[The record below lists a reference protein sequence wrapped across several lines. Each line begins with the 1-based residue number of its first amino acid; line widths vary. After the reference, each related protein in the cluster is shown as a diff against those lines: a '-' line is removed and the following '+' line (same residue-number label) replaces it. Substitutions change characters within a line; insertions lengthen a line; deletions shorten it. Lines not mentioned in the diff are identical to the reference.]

1 MSSHDLARLADE
13 RLTAVEPSSLA
24 VRYPRTVGRNARLGS
39 HGAGFSTT
47 AITLRTHSGH
57 SGWGLAEG
65 STGELQQWVGRPVGD
80 LFDPAVGILDAAAA
94 PLDFAL
100 HDLAARILALPAHE
114 LLGGRGGRRVSCYSG
129 AIYFDDLDPEDT
141 PRGIAAVLANC
152 AADWAAGYRAVKLK
166 IGRGYRWME
175 RRAGFA
181 RDIDVT
187 RAVREAYPS
196 ARILVDVNNG
206 YTPAETVEYLQAVSD
221 CELFWIEEPFHEET
235 AGLSLVR
242 EYLLESGSRVLV
254 ADGEFEPDEQ
264 QILELARRGLVDVLL
279 MDVNSYGLTAW
290 RRVMP
295 ILAEIGV
302 AASPHAWGQ
311 PVKTAYAA
319 QLAAGLGNVLT
330 VEGVPGST
338 DGVDAEAF
346 TMQDGAI
353 TVPETAG
360 FGLVLTEPRTGP
372 EPNRVA

>member
-1 MSSHDLARLADE
+1 MSSPALARLADE
-13 RLTAVEPSSLA
+13 RLTAVEPSTLG

-39 HGAGFSTT
+39 HGSGFSTT

-57 SGWGLAEG
+57 SGWGLVEG
-65 STGELQQWVGRPVGD
+65 GAGELQQWVGRPVGE
-80 LFDPAVGILDAAAA
+80 LFDSAVGVLDAAAA

-100 HDLAARILALPAHE
+100 HDLAARILAQPAHE
-114 LLGGRGGRRVSCYSG
+114 LLGGHGEPTVSCYSG

-166 IGRGYRWME
+166 IGRGYRWMD

-181 RDIDVT
+181 RDIEVT
-187 RAVREAYPS
+187 RAVREAYPA
-196 ARILVDVNNG
+196 ARILVDANNG
-206 YTPAETVEYLQAVSD
+206 YTPAETVEYLRAVSD
-221 CELFWIEEPFHEET
+221 CGLFWIEEPFQEEM
-235 AGLSLVR
+235 AGLGLVR
-242 EYLLESGSRVLV
+242 EYLRESGSTVLV

-264 QILELARRGLVDVLL
+264 QVLELARLGLVDVLL
-279 MDVNSYGLTAW
+279 MDVISYGLTAW

-330 VEGVPGST
+330 VEGVPGRT

-346 TMQDGAI
+346 TVHDGAI
-353 TVPETAG
+353 TVPDTVG
-360 FGLVLTEPRTGP
+360 FGLSLTGRRPHAE
-372 EPNRVA
+372 